1 MRDMHERRQV
11 YTIRELLE
19 RSEPTEKTSKFLAE
33 MQKVTEE
40 IGKDFARAI
49 RHVTT
54 DVTRRNQKKGLRRR
68 K

>member
-1 MRDMHERRQV
+1 VRDMHERRQV

-40 IGKDFARAI
+40 IGKDVTRAI
-49 RHVTT
+49 RNVTAGF
-54 DVTRRNQKKGLRRR
+54 TRRNQKKGLRRR